1 MRPHLSMQCSIPLC
15 HDAYG
20 NFHVFGL
27 AKKRV
32 FLKWRAEDVV
42 AVEAAL
48 RHKTSPLWSRR
59 SVSRECAKTMQ
70 T

>member
-20 NFHVFGL
+20 NFHVFDWRRNAFFKL
-27 AKKRV
+27 
-32 FLKWRAEDVV
+32 RAEDVV

-48 RHKTSPLWSRR
+48 RHKTSPQWSRR
-59 SVSRECAKTMQ
+59 SVSRECANTMQ